1 MANLA
6 KRGSP
11 LAQPGTGLSPSAY
24 KELKLPAQQMAFF
37 NLAAKLGGTR
47 VGGQALDSYVSGV
60 RHVKRDRV
68 FVIMRSRVKQ
78 LIETAPDFAS
88 AAGHKRPK
96 DFPDLPNHPDS
107 WKHRLFGVGNLQL
120 CFAEDGEPWPAAAK
134 PPTPS
139 FSVDADIDLGRG
151 LAHAVEWLNN
161 NVFNRGDK
169 TDQTLVY
176 GLLFTQG
183 ITLAYTLDPRS

>member
-1 MANLA
+1 
-6 KRGSP
+6 
-11 LAQPGTGLSPSAY
+11 
-24 KELKLPAQQMAFF
+24 MAFF

-60 RHVKRDRV
+60 RH
-68 FVIMRSRVKQ
+68 VKQ

-107 WKHRLFGVGNLQL
+107 WKHRLFGAGNLQL
-120 CFAEDGEPWPAAAK
+120 CFAEDGEPWPAATK

-151 LAHAVEWLNN
+151 LAHAVEWLDN
-161 NVFNRGDK
+161 
-169 TDQTLVY
+169 
-176 GLLFTQG
+176 
-183 ITLAYTLDPRS
+183 